1 MSVSKILREVKKR
14 VKKFMGKPVLNS
26 RQERLVKNAMDT
38 LDQTQVD
45 AGNKNLRGATKRSA
59 IISNQRMN
67 RMIERIAEDKSK
79 TQTDAVNAILQGTG
93 IGFLIGLDTTL
104 NNKKTTSKTKKT
116 TTTTKTPP
124 KPKPN
129 PRRVSKPKP
138 KPNPRIERANRSML
152 VKSRRN
158 K

>member
-1 MSVSKILREVKKR
+1 MSVSKILREAKR
-14 VKKFMGKPVLNS
+14 KAKKFMGGSALNS
-26 RQERLVKNAMDT
+26 GQKRKVNNAMETFDELMEDRGT
-38 LDQTQVD
+38 
-45 AGNKNLRGATKRSA
+45 KIKGATKPSA
-59 IISNQRMN
+59 VIGNKRM
-67 RMIERIAEDKSK
+67 RRAIERIAENKSN

-116 TTTTKTPP
+116 TTTKTPP

-138 KPNPRIERANRSML
+138 KPNPRIERANRSMI
-152 VKSRRN
+152 VKPRRN